1 MCMGAGTLRSCAD
14 IVTCQV
20 LPGAVSAAGISTMP
34 CVVAPEVHAFANA
47 VRSTVNISG
56 AVPAAATYLAGAVA
70 RLQSTAGGAEVEP
83 STSSLNDPVTAQA
96 CNVAVSGATDPSCA
110 LPTGSRSVPP
120 VMLVPAGSAVRFSV
134 R

>member
-1 MCMGAGTLRSCAD
+1 MIALMRIAAATLRSCAD
-14 IVTCQV
+14 IVTCHV

-70 RLQSTAGGAEVEP
+70 RLQSLAGGVARLRAAAGGAEVEP

-110 LPTGSRSVPP
+110 LP
-120 VMLVPAGSAVRFSV
+120 
-134 R
+134 